1 MNKFIQNLQNQPY
14 EKRVRYLWL
23 GTIAAGVI
31 VVIAWGSLTALNLK
45 NKEARKIENDAV
57 LQDLQKNYEVA
68 IDEFAK
74 AREDLKK
81 QFSQLEIPAEDER
94 ELLKLDSTALSND
107 KTKIAVNFTLENP
120 TLDVLNVFTANHA
133 NVVLV
138 DGVNQYSPEKVM
150 TKSPE
155 YIFPGKILSKQK
167 ISGYMVFPIPQ
178 NSTVTLNINN
188 MFFESIPNET
198 FTETL
203 TIDLNSEVKGVITRP
218 LPRQ

>member
-23 GTIAAGVI
+23 GTIAIGVI

-94 ELLKLDSTALSND
+94 ELLKLDSTAISND

-133 NVVLV
+133 NAVLV
-138 DGVNQYSPEKVM
+138 DGSNQYSPEKVM
-150 TKSPE
+150 TKNPE
-155 YIFPGKILSKQK
+155 YVFPGKILSKQK

-178 NSTVTLNINN
+178 NSTVILNINN

-203 TIDLNSEVKGVITRP
+203 NIDLNSEVKGVITRP

>member
-138 DGVNQYSPEKVM
+138 DGVDQYSP
-150 TKSPE
+150 
-155 YIFPGKILSKQK
+155 
-167 ISGYMVFPIPQ
+167 
-178 NSTVTLNINN
+178 
-188 MFFESIPNET
+188 
-198 FTETL
+198 
-203 TIDLNSEVKGVITRP
+203 
-218 LPRQ
+218 

>member
-138 DGVNQYSPEKVM
+138 DGVDQYSPEKVM

>member
-1 MNKFIQNLQNQPY
+1 
-14 EKRVRYLWL
+14 
-23 GTIAAGVI
+23 
-31 VVIAWGSLTALNLK
+31 
-45 NKEARKIENDAV
+45 
-57 LQDLQKNYEVA
+57 
-68 IDEFAK
+68 
-74 AREDLKK
+74 
-81 QFSQLEIPAEDER
+81 
-94 ELLKLDSTALSND
+94 
-107 KTKIAVNFTLENP
+107 VNFTLENP

-138 DGVNQYSPEKVM
+138 DGVDQYSPEKVM